1 MAVNNQV
8 YISSANSEVSLVY
21 DDIKKTRNTNT
32 INNFWKHL
40 ANNPILLRETWDQF
54 KGSMADGEI
63 SALMKELIYIAVSIS
78 NNCNYCIHSHTAS
91 AKKLGMTPDMYNE
104 LINVILMANKT
115 NSIAIAMGV
124 EVDEQ
129 FLSKENGK

>member
-63 SALMKELIYIAVSIS
+63 SALMKELIILLCRYPI
-78 NNCNYCIHSHTAS
+78 TAI
-91 AKKLGMTPDMYNE
+91 TVFT
-104 LINVILMANKT
+104 LIPPQQKSWV
-115 NSIAIAMGV
+115 
-124 EVDEQ
+124 
-129 FLSKENGK
+129 